1 MKKTKIHKFGG
12 LPNSEDQKRTK
23 IRSVGFRVL
32 KNNEKSRFVSGVS
45 GGIPKN
51 RIPKDS
57 FLSVLGRWIYRFGLR
72 FLGVEYTVSAFGYW
86 TLNILYVST
95 FGSWTLDMWVST
107 FGSWALD
114 IWVLTFG
121 WALDIW
127 VSFHFGFLV
136 GLLSDSS
143 EL

>member
-1 MKKTKIHKFGG
+1 MDTESQDKEIGSYLDTESQRYGKKPRFV
-12 LPNSEDQKRTK
+12 S
-23 IRSVGFRVL
+23 SVGFRVL

-57 FLSVLGRWIYRFGLR
+57 FLSVLGRWIYRFQLSVLGLDIWI
-72 FLGVEYTVSAFGYW
+72 SAFGSW
-86 TLNILYVST
+86 ALNVRVST
-95 FGSWTLDMWVST
+95 FG
-107 FGSWALD
+107 WALD

-127 VSFHFGFLV
+127 IILDEWMMVDDG
-136 GLLSDSS
+136 GRWWTMDGR
-143 EL
+143 